1 MSQKNVR
8 NKMKK
13 ETKLNL
19 SGTKAKS
26 KVRIG
31 SINRMTELISL
42 SKEKAQ
48 AQGKKTS
55 SKGEVPKNVGVK
67 GDHGKVSER

>member
-19 SGTKAKS
+19 SGTEAKS
-26 KVRIG
+26 KVRMG

-48 AQGKKTS
+48 AQG
-55 SKGEVPKNVGVK
+55 EKNK
-67 GDHGKVSER
+67 L